1 MEAINLRPE
10 RLPFLRSSALVGL
23 IKVMQG
29 PLQIGEIL
37 SQTSKLSSLEDRG
50 MELILTPNQK
60 QDTMLK
66 ATTDQSTPLLR
77 KHTNQ
82 LVVLAAR
89 AV

>member
-1 MEAINLRPE
+1 
-10 RLPFLRSSALVGL
+10 
-23 IKVMQG
+23 
-29 PLQIGEIL
+29 
-37 SQTSKLSSLEDRG
+37 